1 MKKEETVQGSRVA
14 LVLGILAIAL
24 AVSLAL
30 VACAWLARSAAPG
43 ARPLFQRFSIDHTL
57 DDFAKGVID
66 TGHIVA
72 CLTIVAVSLFFTR
85 HMLEPDPRD
94 G

>member
-30 VACAWLARSAAPG
+30 VAC
-43 ARPLFQRFSIDHTL
+43 
-57 DDFAKGVID
+57 
-66 TGHIVA
+66 
-72 CLTIVAVSLFFTR
+72 VAVSPT
-85 HMLEPDPRD
+85 
-94 G
+94 